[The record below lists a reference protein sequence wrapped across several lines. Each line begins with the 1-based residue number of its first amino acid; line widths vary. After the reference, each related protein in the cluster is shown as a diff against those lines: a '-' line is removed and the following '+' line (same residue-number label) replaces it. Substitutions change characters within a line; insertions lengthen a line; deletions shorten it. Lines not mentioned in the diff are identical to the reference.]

1 MKKKL
6 YLALLCSTGMLA
18 GWKNISPE
26 GMVNSGLTAVK
37 AVSLSDED
45 VRSLSNQSCA
55 DMDKKAN
62 LAAADSIYSQRIE
75 RIASR
80 LGGEVKGV
88 ALNYKVY
95 QNPEPN
101 AWAMANGCVRIYTGL
116 LDLMTDNEV
125 EGVLGHEIGHV
136 ALGHSK
142 KAMQTAYAASAARG
156 AAASSGNADVE
167 ALSSSKLGALS
178 EALINAQFSQSQESA
193 ADDFSFDLL
202 TERGVPRDGLVTA
215 FEKLATLSGGK
226 SSMFSSHPGSQERAD
241 RMRSRLTAAK

>member
-26 GMVNSGLTAVK
+26 GMIGSGLSAVK
-37 AVSLSDED
+37 AASLSDDE
-45 VRSLSNQSCA
+45 VRSFSDQSCA
-55 DMDKKAN
+55 DMDGKAT
-62 LAAADSIYSQRIE
+62 LAAPDSTYSQRIN

-80 LGGEVKGV
+80 LGSDVKGV

-142 KAMQTAYAASAARG
+142 KAMQTAYAATAARG
-156 AAASSGNADVE
+156 AAASSGNATAE
-167 ALSSSKLGALS
+167 ALSNSKLGALS
-178 EALINAQFSQSQESA
+178 EALVNAQFSQSQESD

-202 TERGVPRDGLVTA
+202 TERNIPRDGLVTA

-226 SSMFSSHPGSQERAD
+226 SSMFSSHPGSKERAEH
-241 RMRSRLTAAK
+241 MRSRLAAK